1 MLNIR
6 WSDEYTLVVTY
17 ETDTAYYGKRYE
29 RFELMNLHPL
39 IRNSQRLLE
48 DCINENKQT
57 INIKC
62 DKVVLTY
69 IIHEDNNHTFD
80 LVAHLQTN
88 KSFTNNIFAIETKIA
103 DIYERLDFND
113 TKIDDEVKYNALL
126 NMKLTVL
133 RLSTFGKDETR
144 HIESLLKKIGE
155 MKNGICKSLY
165 MDDIEQYITL
175 LNIKPHLQLPIENG
189 NYLQIEKINEKLNN
203 MENNIGEKLEYS
215 DLDDYVQDDKLNEKI
230 EALEKQFDEKIDE
243 LKDGIICDFASYN
256 TVGEMVEEAAE
267 EIKKDILQL
276 KLATDE
282 KIEEFKDTCSNF
294 LSCDEVREM
303 VEETSE
309 EIKKDTIQ
317 LKLATEK
324 RAGILDQSILKLS
337 RESHEFKRI
346 IRDLQEKNKELG
358 KKYTALSD
366 CFDMFI
372 FVIVVYCVL
381 SIVKL
386 FM

>member
-1 MLNIR
+1 MLNIK
-6 WSDEYTLVVTY
+6 WSDEYTLVITY

-29 RFELMNLHPL
+29 RYELMNLHPL

-57 INIKC
+57 VDIK
-62 DKVVLTY
+62 DNKAVLTY
-69 IIHEDNNHTFD
+69 NIIHEDNNYTFN
-80 LVAHLQTN
+80 LVANLQNN
-88 KSFTNNIFAIETKIA
+88 KSFTNNIFALETKIA
-103 DIYERLDFND
+103 DIYERLDFID
-113 TKIDDEVKYNALL
+113 TGMDEESKFSALL

-133 RLSTFGKDETR
+133 RLSIFDKDETK
-144 HIESLLKKIGE
+144 HIESLLKEMGE

-165 MDDIEQYITL
+165 RDDIEKYITL
-175 LNIKPHLQLPIENG
+175 LNTKPNLQLHIDNR

-203 MENNIGEKLEYS
+203 IENNISEKLDSS
-215 DLDDYVQDDKLNEKI
+215 DLDDYVQDDQLNEKI
-230 EALEKQFDEKIDE
+230 EALEKQFDEKIDD
-243 LKDGIICDFASYN
+243 LKDGICCDFISYS
-256 TVGEMVEEAAE
+256 TACEIIEETAE

-282 KIEEFKDTCSNF
+282 KADI
-294 LSCDEVREM
+294 
-303 VEETSE
+303 
-309 EIKKDTIQ
+309 
-317 LKLATEK
+317 
-324 RAGILDQSILKLS
+324 LS
-337 RESHEFKRI
+337 RDSHEFKRI
-346 IRDLQEKNKELG
+346 IHNLQEKNKELD

-366 CFDMFI
+366 YFDMFI